1 MEHKGNYILL
11 TGLLIIT
18 LLISVVGTTFSY
30 FGAANRDVKGE
41 TTIQFSNGTLIYSD
55 PSISGGYVN
64 AGETVVS
71 KTFTLDGSITS
82 ANNLSYRVNLKV
94 DNNTYGEGTLFYT
107 ITSNN
112 TSSNGTTIQ
121 SSSLPVAIPAG
132 TSTIEIGNGSFA
144 GPVTDAKHTYTIN
157 VYRGE
162 SGVVPDGA
170 TFSGTF
176 DVTQGS

>member
-55 PSISGGYVN
+55 PSISGGFVN
-64 AGETVVS
+64 AGETLIN

-82 ANNLSYRVNLKV
+82 ANNLTYKVNLKV
-94 DNNTYGEGTLFYT
+94 DTNTYSEGSLFYT

-112 TSSNGTTIQ
+112 TSSNGITIQ
-121 SSSLPVAIPAG
+121 SSTLPVQIPAG
-132 TSTIEIGNGSFA
+132 TSTIEIGSGSFA
-144 GPVTDAKHTYTIN
+144 GPVTDAKHTYTIQ
-157 VYRGE
+157 VFRGE
-162 SGVVPDGA
+162 ESTTVDGS
-170 TFSGTF
+170 TFSGTL